1 MKLDRRIEQAI
12 DFEAKEIKIRK
23 EVYEKL
29 REDTKRLL
37 KLNKVRISFSNE
49 VKEFQVVFQEVQMN
63 REDLVQLF
71 DKNKE
76 DIAKYEKNKKRIK
89 DINELIRKKEKEIN
103 IKTTTTYKEAQSSP
117 TNKIN
122 SAVENFV
129 EQKDEKISK
138 LEEER
143 TELEAENIVIKSRI
157 EDVEIYLKALKFRE
171 RTIIIE
177 HYIEGNSYDD
187 IGNRVYWRLFGQT
200 RDGRT
205 VQRIADKAI
214 EKMLKL

>member
-1 MKLDRRIEQAI
+1 
-12 DFEAKEIKIRK
+12 
-23 EVYEKL
+23 
-29 REDTKRLL
+29 
-37 KLNKVRISFSNE
+37 
-49 VKEFQVVFQEVQMN
+49 MN

-89 DINELIRKKEKEIN
+89 DINELIKKIEKDIN

-122 SAVENFV
+122 SVVENFV

-187 IGNRVYWRLFGQT
+187 IGNRVYWQLFGQT
-200 RDGRT
+200 RGGAAIKK
-205 VQRIADKAI
+205 IADRAI
-214 EKMLKL
+214 EKMLNL

>member
-1 MKLDRRIEQAI
+1 
-12 DFEAKEIKIRK
+12 
-23 EVYEKL
+23 
-29 REDTKRLL
+29 
-37 KLNKVRISFSNE
+37 
-49 VKEFQVVFQEVQMN
+49 MN
-63 REDLVQLF
+63 REDLIQLF

-76 DIAKYEKNKKRIK
+76 DVAKYEKNKKRIK
-89 DINELIRKKEKEIN
+89 DINELIRKIEKEIN
-103 IKTTTTYKEAQSSP
+103 IKTTTTYKKAQSSP

-143 TELEAENIVIKSRI
+143 TELEAENIIIKSRV

-177 HYIEGNSYDD
+177 HYIEGNSYED
-187 IGNRVYWRLFGQT
+187 IGNRIYWRLFGQT

-205 VQRIADKAI
+205 IQRIADRAI

>member
-1 MKLDRRIEQAI
+1 
-12 DFEAKEIKIRK
+12 
-23 EVYEKL
+23 
-29 REDTKRLL
+29 
-37 KLNKVRISFSNE
+37 
-49 VKEFQVVFQEVQMN
+49 MN

-89 DINELIRKKEKEIN
+89 DINELIKKKEKDIN
-103 IKTTTTYKEAQSSP
+103 IRTTAIYKEAQSSP

-122 SAVENFV
+122 SVVENFV
-129 EQKDEKISK
+129 EQKDEKIRK

-143 TELEAENIVIKSRI
+143 TELEAENIIIKSRI

-177 HYIEGNSYDD
+177 HYIEGNSYED
-187 IGNRVYWRLFGQT
+187 IGNRIYWRLFGQT
-200 RDGRT
+200 RDGQT
-205 VQRIADKAI
+205 IKRIADRAI

>member
-1 MKLDRRIEQAI
+1 
-12 DFEAKEIKIRK
+12 
-23 EVYEKL
+23 
-29 REDTKRLL
+29 
-37 KLNKVRISFSNE
+37 
-49 VKEFQVVFQEVQMN
+49 MN

-89 DINELIRKKEKEIN
+89 DINELIKKIEKEIN
-103 IKTTTTYKEAQSSP
+103 IKTTATYKEAQSSP

-177 HYIEGNSYDD
+177 HYIEGNSYED
-187 IGNRVYWRLFGQT
+187 IGNRIYWRLFGQT

-205 VQRIADKAI
+205 IQRIADRAI

>member
-1 MKLDRRIEQAI
+1 
-12 DFEAKEIKIRK
+12 
-23 EVYEKL
+23 
-29 REDTKRLL
+29 
-37 KLNKVRISFSNE
+37 
-49 VKEFQVVFQEVQMN
+49 MN

-89 DINELIRKKEKEIN
+89 DINELIKKKEKEIN

-122 SAVENFV
+122 SVVENSV
-129 EQKDEKISK
+129 EQKDEKIRK
-138 LEEER
+138 LEEEK
-143 TELEAENIVIKSRI
+143 TELEAENIIIKSRI

-187 IGNRVYWRLFGQT
+187 IGNRVYWQLFGQT

>member
-1 MKLDRRIEQAI
+1 
-12 DFEAKEIKIRK
+12 
-23 EVYEKL
+23 
-29 REDTKRLL
+29 
-37 KLNKVRISFSNE
+37 
-49 VKEFQVVFQEVQMN
+49 MN

-89 DINELIRKKEKEIN
+89 DINELIRKIEKEIN

-177 HYIEGNSYDD
+177 HYIEGNSYED
-187 IGNRVYWRLFGQT
+187 IGNRIYWRLFGQT

-205 VQRIADKAI
+205 IQRIADRAI